1 MLKIWGVAYDA
12 KNEFT
17 QAVVGTLEELS
28 ETDKGVV
35 MRGFVE
41 KVVVPSIKLE
51 AVEDP
56 MDSEPLVKLSQILKT
71 DVELFAC
78 ILLT

>member
-1 MLKIWGVAYDA
+1 VLDKE
-12 KNEFT
+12 EFII
-17 QAVVGTLEELS
+17 
-28 ETDKGVV
+28 
-35 MRGFVE
+35 GFVE
-41 KVVVPSIKLE
+41 KVVVPRIVLE

-56 MDSEPLVKLSQILKT
+56 MDSVPLVKLSHILKA

>member
-1 MLKIWGVAYDA
+1 M
-12 KNEFT
+12 
-17 QAVVGTLEELS
+17 VGTLDELS
-28 ETDKGVV
+28 VLDKDEFII
-35 MRGFVE
+35 GFVE
-41 KVVVPSIKLE
+41 KVVVPRIALV

-56 MDSEPLVKLSQILKT
+56 MDSDPLVSLSHILKT

>member
-1 MLKIWGVAYDA
+1 
-12 KNEFT
+12 
-17 QAVVGTLEELS
+17 VVGTLDELS
-28 ETDKGVV
+28 VLDKDEFII
-35 MRGFVE
+35 GFVE
-41 KVVVPSIKLE
+41 KVVVPSISLV

-56 MDSEPLVKLSQILKT
+56 MDSDPLVKLSHILKT

>member
-1 MLKIWGVAYDA
+1 VLKIWGVVYDA

-17 QAVVGTLEELS
+17 QAVVGILEELS
-28 ETDKGVV
+28 ATDNGDVMSGV
-35 MRGFVE
+35 FI
-41 KVVVPSIKLE
+41 KFVVPSIVLD

-56 MDSEPLVKLSQILKT
+56 MDSDPLVKLSQILKT

-78 ILLT
+78 ILLK

>member
-1 MLKIWGVAYDA
+1 M
-12 KNEFT
+12 
-17 QAVVGTLEELS
+17 VGTLDELS
-28 ETDKGVV
+28 VLDKDEFII
-35 MRGFVE
+35 GFVE
-41 KVVVPSIKLE
+41 KVVVPSIALV

-56 MDSEPLVKLSQILKT
+56 MDSDPLVKLSHILKA